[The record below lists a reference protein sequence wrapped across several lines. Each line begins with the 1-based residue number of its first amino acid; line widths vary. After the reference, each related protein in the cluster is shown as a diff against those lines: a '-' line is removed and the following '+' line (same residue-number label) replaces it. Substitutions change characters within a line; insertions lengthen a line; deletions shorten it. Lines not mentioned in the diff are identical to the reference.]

1 MNTTLTR
8 RRALALAAAAAL
20 AAVAPVRAA
29 ATGLTRAIPSTG
41 EPIPAVGLG
50 SWITFNVGDDP
61 QGLANVQAVIAAFLK
76 AGGAMIDSSPMYGS
90 AQAAIGA
97 ALKGLGHPKV
107 FSADK
112 VWTSGDG
119 PAQIATSAARW
130 DVARFDL
137 LQVHNLVAL
146 EAQIEALHAMQAEGR
161 VRYIGVTT
169 SEGRRHREFE
179 AAMRRYPLDFVQLT
193 YNPVDREA
201 EQRLLP
207 LALERR
213 QAVIVNRP
221 FRQGALTQRL
231 EGVPLPAWAAEGGA
245 ATWAQA
251 ILRFVLSHPAATC
264 VIPATSKP
272 GHAVENV
279 EAARLPPPDAAWRE
293 RLSRELQAL

>member
-1 MNTTLTR
+1 MHITLTR
-8 RRALALAAAAAL
+8 RGALALAAAAAL
-20 AAVAPVRAA
+20 QPFPPAMAA
-29 ATGLTRAIPSTG
+29 APGFTRAIPSTG
-41 EPIPAVGLG
+41 EAVPVVGLG

-61 QGLANVQAVIAAFLK
+61 QGLANVEAVVAAFLK
-76 AGGAMIDSSPMYGS
+76 AGGTMIDSSPMYGS
-90 AQAAIGA
+90 AQSAIGA
-97 ALKGLGHPKV
+97 ALKRLGHPPV

-119 PAQIATSAARW
+119 AAQIATSAARW

-146 EAQIEALHAMQAEGR
+146 EAQMEVIAAMKAQGR

-179 AAMRRYPLDFVQLT
+179 AAMQRYPLDFVQFT

-201 EQRLLP
+201 ERRLLP
-207 LALERR
+207 LALERG

-264 VIPATSKP
+264 VIPATSNP

-279 EAARLPPPDAAWRE
+279 AAARLPPPDAAWRE